1 MSPFPHEMAKS
12 FVRGWQGSS
21 SVGWLGSC
29 SGGVQSTGVSPALE
43 GSSHKTPGNTFF
55 QRKKAPKCWMQ
66 QTTKPAQRNG
76 GPVDQAQIPAPG
88 NDLLFPMAV
97 PGAAIPP
104 VVPEPCSSRA
114 DSTWAGTE
122 QGDLTGDSHCTL
134 LPPPPPHHQI
144 PIKLCPTNCGGWKI
158 TGFNHDKTERRGQ
171 KEEEQEA
178 LGFPRSRPLPQ
189 LCPVPVKEEVWVN
202 LWQGRDA
209 VTTACGK
216 LQSPPDGPPS
226 SSGASRAT
234 TGPFLSWQ
242 PLALGFSHK
251 QP

>member
-29 SGGVQSTGVSPALE
+29 SARVQSTGVSPALE

-202 LWQGRDA
+202 LWQGRDE
-209 VTTACGK
+209 
-216 LQSPPDGPPS
+216 
-226 SSGASRAT
+226 
-234 TGPFLSWQ
+234 
-242 PLALGFSHK
+242 
-251 QP
+251 